1 MLSIFLGFRRLMEKL
16 GWWKT
21 EKEIKKSQIAEHIK
35 RHEAKLKSQQDR
47 LKDLKSVIET
57 TQEEILCKEK
67 ERDSQTGKIRE
78 ITEKEICLLFKT
90 FDSTSGMRDLI
101 IRNIDALNTTIL
113 KLKEL
118 ETAVESDLDSE
129 VLENL
134 QIDLEDTV
142 KELYLQDR
150 DLARLERTG
159 YSTTNT
165 ISETDLNAKL
175 AQLHGETVAAETPE
189 KTPEPVLPHTEAP
202 KKIETPS
209 SEEVSA
215 LEAQLKAIHKEI
227 EPEQKT
233 QAPVEPK
240 TEKLEE

>member
-1 MLSIFLGFRRLMEKL
+1 MLSIFLSFRRLMEKL
-16 GWWKT
+16 GWWKS

-47 LKDLKSVIET
+47 LKDLKRTIET

-78 ITEKEICLLFKT
+78 ITEKEISLLFKT

-101 IRNIDALNTTIL
+101 IRNIEALNTTIL

-118 ETAVESDLDSE
+118 ETAVESDLDSD
-129 VLENL
+129 VLETL
-134 QIDLEDTV
+134 QIDLEDAV
-142 KELYLQDR
+142 KELHMQDR

-165 ISETDLNAKL
+165 VSQEELNAKL
-175 AQLHGETVAAETPE
+175 AQLHGETVTVTPE
-189 KTPEPVLPHTEAP
+189 KTPEPVLPQTEAP
-202 KKIETPS
+202 KKIDMPS
-209 SEEVSA
+209 NEEVSA
-215 LEAQLKAIHKEI
+215 LEAQLKALHKEI
-227 EPEQKT
+227 EPEQK
-233 QAPVEPK
+233 APVESK

>member
-1 MLSIFLGFRRLMEKL
+1 MLSIFLSFRRLMEKL

-47 LKDLKSVIET
+47 LKDLKRTIET

-78 ITEKEICLLFKT
+78 ITEKEISLLFKT

-101 IRNIDALNTTIL
+101 IRNIEALNTTIL

-118 ETAVESDLDSE
+118 ETAVESDLDSD
-129 VLENL
+129 VLETL
-134 QIDLEDTV
+134 QIDLEDAV
-142 KELYLQDR
+142 KELHMQDR

-165 ISETDLNAKL
+165 VSQEELNAKL
-175 AQLHGETVAAETPE
+175 AQLHGQTVTVTPE
-189 KTPEPVLPHTEAP
+189 KTPEPVLPQTEAP
-202 KKIETPS
+202 KKIDMPS
-209 SEEVSA
+209 NEEVA
-215 LEAQLKAIHKEI
+215 NLEAQLKALHKEI
-227 EPEQKT
+227 EPEQKSET
-233 QAPVEPK
+233 PVESK